1 MHALMPLSAFNVGSN
16 FKCNK
21 YEKQYDLSSPLK
33 ASLKWMIKKGYYRFK
48 NIRMY

>member
-1 MHALMPLSAFNVGSN
+1 MYVLMLLSVFNVGFN

-21 YEKQYDLSSPLK
+21 YEKQYDLLLFLK
-33 ASLKWMIKKGYYRFK
+33 VFLKWMIKKGYYRFK